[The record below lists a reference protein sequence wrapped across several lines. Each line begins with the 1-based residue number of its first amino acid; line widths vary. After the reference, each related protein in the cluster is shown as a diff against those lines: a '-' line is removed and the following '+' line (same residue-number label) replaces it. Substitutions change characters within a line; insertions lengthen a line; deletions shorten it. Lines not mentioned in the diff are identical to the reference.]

1 MIVKVGNV
9 VLVLNGRYRG
19 CRAELLQVNVDDYN
33 CDIKILSEG
42 PWRGKEVHGIEYED
56 VSRFDS

>member
-1 MIVKVGNV
+1 M
-9 VLVLNGRYRG
+9 LVLNGRYRG